1 MKEVK
6 GVEIE
11 AAAKY
16 NEAKRNMGKRWDPGT
31 DKRYRYQRRLWIESV
46 KIDEQREPRH
56 DGKTL

>member
-31 DKRYRYQRRLWIESV
+31 DKDTDISEDY
-46 KIDEQREPRH
+46 
-56 DGKTL
+56 G